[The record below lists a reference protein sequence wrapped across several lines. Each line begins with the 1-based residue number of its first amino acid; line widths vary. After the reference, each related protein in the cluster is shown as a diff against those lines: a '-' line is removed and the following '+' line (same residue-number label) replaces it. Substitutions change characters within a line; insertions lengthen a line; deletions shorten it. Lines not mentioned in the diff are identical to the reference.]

1 MLRAADL
8 PPEPRRAPA
17 IGRLLAHGGSAAQ
30 REKVLA
36 DFEAGCETDLAP
48 ARTMARLGPM
58 LGLMG
63 TLIPMGPALV
73 GLAAGDI
80 VAMAENL
87 QVAFSTTVVGLFV
100 GGTGFAVQQAKQDF
114 TVVKN
119 PGTAEMEIITQE
131 HWRHLQTSNVIKSVF
146 ARRCAFGSA

>member
-1 MLRAADL
+1 
-8 PPEPRRAPA
+8 
-17 IGRLLAHGGSAAQ
+17 
-30 REKVLA
+30 
-36 DFEAGCETDLAP
+36 
-48 ARTMARLGPM
+48 MARLGPM

-100 GGTGFAVQQAKQDF
+100 GGIGFAVSQAKQRWHGEALNDLEF
-114 TVVKN
+114 VSGLIGERTSTHEEGG
-119 PGTAEMEIITQE
+119 PDGRQETAAQ
-131 HWRHLQTSNVIKSVF
+131 N
-146 ARRCAFGSA
+146 RRLAS